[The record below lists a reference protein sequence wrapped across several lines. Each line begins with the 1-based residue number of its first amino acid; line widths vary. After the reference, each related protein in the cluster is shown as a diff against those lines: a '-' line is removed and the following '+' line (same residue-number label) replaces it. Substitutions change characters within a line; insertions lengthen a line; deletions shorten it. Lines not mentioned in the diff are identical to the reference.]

1 MIFAEQ
7 HSMVQSSAQ
16 RCASP
21 CVLDANA
28 NTRKRAVKLP
38 LRERPTALI

>member
-1 MIFAEQ
+1 MICAEQ

-28 NTRKRAVKLP
+28 NTRKRAVKLH
-38 LRERPTALI
+38 LLERPNALI